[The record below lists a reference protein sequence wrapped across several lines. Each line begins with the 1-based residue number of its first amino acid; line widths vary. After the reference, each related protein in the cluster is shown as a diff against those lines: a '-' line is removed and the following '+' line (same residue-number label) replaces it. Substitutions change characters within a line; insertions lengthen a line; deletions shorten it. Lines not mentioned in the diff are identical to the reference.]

1 LHTLWKD
8 VLEQLILLEER
19 TLIRDRRI
27 LIVDDFQEFRR
38 LICSLLQQRADLQ
51 VTQASD
57 GLEAL
62 RRAEELQPDMILL
75 DIGLPKMSGIEVARR
90 VARLAPGAKILFLSI
105 ESDTDLVREALT
117 LGAGYIHKP
126 RVQSDLLPAIEGVL
140 KGKRFVSKGL
150 ESMEDTEA
158 HHRHEI
164 LLCHDDAAILESFT
178 HFIAVALNA
187 GNAAMVLAT
196 ESHRDSL
203 LQKLR
208 AQGVQV
214 DAAIQQGT
222 YISLDANEPDPVEFL
237 EAIRGLRE
245 AAAMAGKKYP
255 RVAFCGERAG
265 RLWAEGKTDEAIQLE
280 QLCDDLAKEQEVD
293 ILCVYPLTKGQ
304 DAVPVLDSIFAQ
316 HSAVS
321 YR

>member
-1 LHTLWKD
+1 
-8 VLEQLILLEER
+8 
-19 TLIRDRRI
+19 
-27 LIVDDFQEFRR
+27 
-38 LICSLLQQRADLQ
+38 
-51 VTQASD
+51 
-57 GLEAL
+57 
-62 RRAEELQPDMILL
+62 
-75 DIGLPKMSGIEVARR
+75 
-90 VARLAPGAKILFLSI
+90 
-105 ESDTDLVREALT
+105 
-117 LGAGYIHKP
+117 
-126 RVQSDLLPAIEGVL
+126 
-140 KGKRFVSKGL
+140 
-150 ESMEDTEA
+150 
-158 HHRHEI
+158 
-164 LLCHDDAAILESFT
+164 
-178 HFIAVALNA
+178 
-187 GNAAMVLAT
+187 
-196 ESHRDSL
+196 
-203 LQKLR
+203 
-208 AQGVQV
+208 VQV

-222 YISLDANEPDPVEFL
+222 YISLDANEPTDPVEFL